1 MQRSSFLRASL
12 FGLLLVVLVSGCNLP
27 NARKEPADGGAEQD
41 AGTEVDAGR
50 PATVTTALAP
60 SQQTVALTATLH
72 AALPGV
78 AVRYGAVT
86 GEISAVASP
95 ALVSRENPATAAP
108 LAESRGTTETAR
120 AEAMLEFFT
129 RFKGPFHLENAEE
142 ELQLRRDPT
151 NDGQFGGAAAQ
162 SQELGQ
168 AAGLQVQSL
177 QRMFKGVP
185 VYGQHATG
193 LFDPAGNLHALNA
206 RLLPMDAALDVT
218 PNLTASGAVAAL
230 QGFQGSLDVTVF
242 GQDGKPEASS
252 VDRSEALSPDAQ
264 SAELM
269 LLPVERGSGRVGAV
283 SSKVDYRLAWDLH
296 LRKGLLQIHA
306 FVDARSGEI
315 L

>member
-1 MQRSSFLRASL
+1 
-12 FGLLLVVLVSGCNLP
+12 
-27 NARKEPADGGAEQD
+27 
-41 AGTEVDAGR
+41 
-50 PATVTTALAP
+50 
-60 SQQTVALTATLH
+60 
-72 AALPGV
+72 
-78 AVRYGAVT
+78 
-86 GEISAVASP
+86 
-95 ALVSRENPATAAP
+95 
-108 LAESRGTTETAR
+108 
-120 AEAMLEFFT
+120 
-129 RFKGPFHLENAEE
+129 
-142 ELQLRRDPT
+142 
-151 NDGQFGGAAAQ
+151 
-162 SQELGQ
+162 
-168 AAGLQVQSL
+168 
-177 QRMFKGVP
+177 MFKGVP

-193 LFDPAGNLHALNA
+193 FFDPAGNLHALNA

-269 LLPVERGSGRVGAV
+269 LLPVERGSGRFGAV

-315 L
+315 LFASNETPSGWWDEGTTSFSTGMDELNVRQSFYTTNFGNQWYLAGLGKDLGKPWLASGSFLMVSDSYSASSRWRPNNVCITIPTQVNGAANSWESDPTFNAATLAARQLRHATRLMRNVITTEEWWSVRGGTGGMGRAARSGWVWG